1 MRISGDILE
10 TVFHKAICQTRIH
23 CSPVDVNSTL
33 FLLYNS
39 WNSSGQNTG
48 VERLPSPGDLPNP
61 GIEAR
66 SPALQADSL
75 PAEPQGKPTYND
87 ESVFS
92 ITEAILCKERS
103 CIMTSLVL
111 LVGINKHELSICN
124 CTYL

>member
-1 MRISGDILE
+1 MKVAQSCLTLYDPME
-10 TVFHKAICQTRIH
+10 F
-23 CSPVDVNSTL
+23 CSP
-33 FLLYNS
+33 
-39 WNSSGQNTG
+39 WNSPGQNTG
-48 VERLPSPGDLPNP
+48 VGSLSLPSPGDLPNP
-61 GIEAR
+61 GIEHR

-92 ITEAILCKERS
+92 ITAAILCKERY